1 MKIRTLIVD
10 DMSLARERLKHALAA
25 DAEIEVVGEAANGR
39 EAVGAIW
46 SLTPDLVFLDVQMPQ
61 MDGFE
66 VVEEIGDE
74 RMPAVVF
81 VTAFDEFALRAFEV
95 NALDYLLK
103 PFEEE
108 RLSKTVERV
117 KRQLKKGERGSLEE
131 KLLKLLD
138 EVPERSEYVKRIP
151 VKTAQYTV
159 LVVVEDIDWVGGA
172 GNYLELHC
180 GKDVYL
186 IRERIHQL
194 EQKLNPQQFV
204 RIHRSV
210 IVNIDRIKTL
220 HPMFNSDYLI
230 ILHNGVKLNVSRTYH
245 EKLLAVISK

>member
-39 EAVGAIW
+39 ESVGAIW
-46 SLTPDLVFLDVQMPQ
+46 SLTPDLVFLDVQMPH

-66 VVEEIGDE
+66 VVEEIGAE

-172 GNYLELHC
+172 GNYMELNC
-180 GKDVYL
+180 G
-186 IRERIHQL
+186 
-194 EQKLNPQQFV
+194 
-204 RIHRSV
+204 
-210 IVNIDRIKTL
+210 
-220 HPMFNSDYLI
+220 
-230 ILHNGVKLNVSRTYH
+230 
-245 EKLLAVISK
+245 

>member
-10 DMSLARERLKHALAA
+10 DMSLARERLKHGLAA

-39 EAVGAIW
+39 EAIAAINN
-46 SLTPDLVFLDVQMPQ
+46 LTPDLVFLDVQMPQ

-66 VVEEIGDE
+66 VVEEIGVE

-108 RLSKTVERV
+108 RLSKTVGRV
-117 KRQLKKGERGSLEE
+117 KRQLKKGARDSLEE

-138 EVPERSEYVKRIP
+138 EVPERNEYV
-151 VKTAQYTV
+151 
-159 LVVVEDIDWVGGA
+159 
-172 GNYLELHC
+172 
-180 GKDVYL
+180 
-186 IRERIHQL
+186 
-194 EQKLNPQQFV
+194 
-204 RIHRSV
+204 
-210 IVNIDRIKTL
+210 
-220 HPMFNSDYLI
+220 
-230 ILHNGVKLNVSRTYH
+230 
-245 EKLLAVISK
+245 